1 MRYITKKWVNEMI
14 NYDEEIKKFQPS
26 LEIDETEDAIYR
38 NDTTDVTDI
47 IDKIVKEI
55 IEK

>member
-1 MRYITKKWVNEMI
+1 MHYITKKWVNEMI